1 MDLGYSIRDLT
12 SRTVKIIRRDF
23 HKSLP
28 RFYQECH
35 SVNLNRSQSSV
46 TELKTRL
53 FGWTLNYL
61 FSRMFQHSI

>member
-12 SRTVKIIRRDF
+12 SKTVKIIRRDF
-23 HKSLP
+23 HMSLP

-46 TELKTRL
+46 TELKVQI
-53 FGWTLNYL
+53 FGWTLDYL
-61 FSRMFQHSI
+61 FSRMYQPNI